1 MREIVHMLNL
11 ETFKSVQFVVDHD
24 GRPSAVQM
32 DIETWESLLDWLEDT
47 EDRVLIKQ
55 ALPKLRSH
63 PAQASA
69 LRWNEVKH
77 EWDEP

>member
-1 MREIVHMLNL
+1 MLNL
-11 ETFKSVQFVVDHD
+11 EAFKSVQFVVGQD

-47 EDRVLIKQ
+47 EDRALIKQ

-63 PAQASA
+63 PAQAGA
-69 LRWNEVKH
+69 LRW
-77 EWDEP
+77 DEMKSEA